1 MVVSVDGYMLSY
13 ALYQNESVLPLV
25 WRCQT
30 LAYAGQ
36 NSEDFPSWRGNPDV
50 IIIIIIIIC
59 SSMRDGLT
67 LSKAI
72 SDARCLSRRTIS
84 LAWNQ
89 DYFIFK
95 CDSLSSLCCR
105 RLLLLL
111 LLFSM
116 YLRVVSA
123 IASINL
129 SFFAFISLNRA
140 SIFLGVGL
148 SKFVWWPSH

>member
-36 NSEDFPSWRGNPDV
+36 NSEDFPRRRGNPDV
-50 IIIIIIIIC
+50 IVIVIIIIIC

-84 LAWNQ
+84 LA
-89 DYFIFK
+89 
-95 CDSLSSLCCR
+95 
-105 RLLLLL
+105 
-111 LLFSM
+111 
-116 YLRVVSA
+116 
-123 IASINL
+123 
-129 SFFAFISLNRA
+129 
-140 SIFLGVGL
+140 
-148 SKFVWWPSH
+148 